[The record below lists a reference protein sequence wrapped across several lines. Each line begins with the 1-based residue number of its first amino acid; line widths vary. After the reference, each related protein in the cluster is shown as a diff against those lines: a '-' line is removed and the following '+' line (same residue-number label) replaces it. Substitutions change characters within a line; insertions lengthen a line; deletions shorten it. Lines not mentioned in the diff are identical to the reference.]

1 METRGPYLKNLFCK
15 MRIREILNTREHR
28 PWEIPAENWMYYQEW
43 NHSIFLHWQVEL
55 EDLKKFVPKELEID
69 LFEGKPWVSVVAFT
83 MEKIRPKN
91 LPSFAPVSNFDE
103 INIRTYI
110 KSNNKTGVYFL
121 SIEGGTKLSCK
132 IAKGISELPY
142 RFSKIKRSPNKFE
155 SRNSEFNDRLDL
167 EYKVGGVVSKKT
179 DLDKWLTERY
189 ALFQDSEDSINEFD
203 IHHLEWPI
211 QEIDLIKLKIHYP
224 RFDTLLKKAPSK
236 VRYSSGVKVIA
247 WGMTKTPRQET
258 T

>member
-1 METRGPYLKNLFCK
+1 MT
-15 MRIREILNTREHR
+15 IREILKTTDHR
-28 PWEIPAENWMYYQEW
+28 PWEIPAENWKYYQEW
-43 NHSIFLHWQVEL
+43 NHSIFLHWEVDL
-55 EDLKKFVPKELEID
+55 EDLKKLVPKELEID

-110 KSNNKTGVYFL
+110 KSNKKTGVYFL

-132 IAKGISELPY
+132 IAKRISELPY
-142 RFSKIKRSPNKFE
+142 RFSKMKRSQNKFE
-155 SRNSEFNDRLDL
+155 SCNSEFNDRLDL
-167 EYKVGGVVSKKT
+167 EFKVGEVVTQKT

-189 ALFQDSEDSINEFD
+189 ALFQDSEESINEFD

-211 QEIDLIKLKIHYP
+211 QEIDLTKIKVNYP
-224 RFDTLLKKAPSK
+224 RFDKLLKMIHIKQGTRA
-236 VRYSSGVKVIA
+236 
-247 WGMTKTPRQET
+247 E
-258 T
+258 

>member
-1 METRGPYLKNLFCK
+1 MT
-15 MRIREILNTREHR
+15 IREILNNRDHR
-28 PWEIPAENWMYYQEW
+28 PWEVPTENWKYYQEW
-43 NHSIFLHWQVEL
+43 NHSIFLHWEVDM

-110 KSNNKTGVYFL
+110 KSNKKTGVYFL

-142 RFSKIKRSPNKFE
+142 RFSKIKRSQNKFE
-155 SRNSEFNDRLDL
+155 SCNSEFNDRLDL
-167 EYKVGGVVSKKT
+167 EFKVGEVVTQKT

-189 ALFQDSEDSINEFD
+189 ALFQDSEESINEFD

-211 QEIDLIKLKIHYP
+211 QEIELTKIMVNYP
-224 RFDTLLKKAPSK
+224 RFGKLLKKEPNK
-236 VRYSSGVKVIA
+236 IRYSSGVKVIA
-247 WGMTKTPRQET
+247 WGMNKTPRQET
-258 T
+258 K

>member
-1 METRGPYLKNLFCK
+1 MT
-15 MRIREILNTREHR
+15 IREILKTTDHR
-28 PWEIPAENWMYYQEW
+28 PWEIPAENWKYYQEW
-43 NHSIFLHWQVEL
+43 NHSIFLHWEVDL
-55 EDLKKFVPKELEID
+55 EDLKKLVPKELEID

-142 RFSKIKRSPNKFE
+142 RFSNMKRSKNKFE
-155 SRNSEFNDRLDL
+155 SCNAEFNDRLDL
-167 EYKVGGVVSKKT
+167 EFKVGKVVTQKT

-189 ALFQDSEDSINEFD
+189 ALFQDSEESINEFD

-211 QEIDLIKLKIHYP
+211 QEIDLTKIKVNYP
-224 RFDTLLKKAPSK
+224 RFDKLLKNDPHKT
-236 VRYSSGVKVIA
+236 RYSRGVKVIA
-247 WGMTKTPRQET
+247 WGMNKTKREDTK
-258 T
+258 